1 MVVNCACDT
10 LGDFLGLVQG
20 SAQAHCKYNERKRIK
35 IGREDFINQ
44 DTRHLD

>member
-1 MVVNCACDT
+1 VNCACDT
-10 LGDFLGLVQG
+10 LGEDFLGLVQG
-20 SAQAHCKYNERKRIK
+20 SAQAHSKYNGRKRIK